1 MREVARLLLLGPARE
16 AAGVR
21 NDVVE
26 GATLDA
32 VLSEA
37 VTRYGTKFQEIL
49 DVSQVWLNGEPAN
62 RDDLVESYDEVA
74 VLPPISGG

>member
-1 MREVARLLLLGPARE
+1 MARLLLLGPARE

-26 GATLDA
+26 GSTIDD
-32 VLSEA
+32 VLREA
-37 VTRYGTKFQEIL
+37 VTRYGTTFQEIL
-49 DVSQVWLNGEPAN
+49 DVSQVWLNGEPAE
-62 RDDLVESYDEVA
+62 RDAPVETYDEVA